1 MRGKAMEN
9 KQIDIEKIKLELSRM
24 DDDYWTKV
32 TKRGTELSEES
43 ARITTAIKDAFTKLA
58 VTQMN
63 ILEARRSGYKRLIV
77 NKRKSGVADIV
88 SQNKERINQLTNE
101 KRQTV
106 TSLQSIINELTAII
120 KEVQTL
126 GNGGDKNG

>member
-1 MRGKAMEN
+1 MEN